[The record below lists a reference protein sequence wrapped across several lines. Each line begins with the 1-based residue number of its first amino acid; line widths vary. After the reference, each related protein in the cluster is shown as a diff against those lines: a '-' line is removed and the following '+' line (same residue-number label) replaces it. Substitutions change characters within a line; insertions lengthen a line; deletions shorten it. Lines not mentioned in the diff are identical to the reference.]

1 MMRGCLVLVGVLCA
15 ALAAEWWLA
24 GALGVPAR
32 AAVAPLLALLA
43 TLALGSLHGV
53 VQAMRAAGGAAPQPA
68 AWRDGDA
75 VVVEGTLQVRGAAPR
90 APFSGRSAVYVDYG
104 AWGVDVARDASAS
117 QRPHWRGR
125 IAAPAVL
132 QGPWGEVALHGMPP
146 VRAWPPQQFGDAPAR
161 ERAVRHL
168 ATTAWQ
174 RAPDV
179 WSIIGDADAL
189 AVPSDA
195 GADVPTQ
202 VHLMNAEARHAL
214 GFDAG
219 AVPDVAALRRRLD
232 ARAWT
237 FAERVVAPGERV
249 TVAGTFRALPRR
261 IDVGASPRH
270 PGHAVHPGAAA
281 PLAARQRRTT
291 LGFAAAL
298 AVAAAAAHLFVYAD
312 GGAHLRGAIDALG
325 RAR

>member
-1 MMRGCLVLVGVLCA
+1 MKRGCLVLVGVLCA

-24 GALGVPAR
+24 GALGVPGR

-43 TLALGSLHGV
+43 TLALGSLQGV
-53 VQAMRAAGGAAPQPA
+53 WQALRETGGAAPQPA

-75 VVVEGTLQVRGAAPR
+75 VVVEGTLQVRGAPPR

-104 AWGVDVARDASAS
+104 AWGVDVAGDASAS

-125 IAAPAVL
+125 IAAPALL

-146 VRAWPPQQFGDAPAR
+146 VRAWPQQQFGDAAAR

-168 ATTAWQ
+168 ATTAWR
-174 RAPDV
+174 RAADAA
-179 WSIIGDADAL
+179 SIGDADSL
-189 AVPSDA
+189 AVPADP
-195 GADVPTQ
+195 GADAPTQ

-219 AVPDVAALRRRLD
+219 AAPDDAALRRRLD
-232 ARAWT
+232 ERAWT
-237 FAERVVAPGERV
+237 FAERLVAPGERV

-298 AVAAAAAHLFVYAD
+298 LVLALAAHLFVYAD
-312 GGAHLRGAIDALG
+312 GGAHLNDAIGALG
-325 RAR
+325 LAR